1 MSVANYVRIVILT
14 ESDSALKKTDNE
26 KNNFESKGDSK
37 MTREEIMQIIE
48 DENIQFF
55 RLQFVD
61 IFGFMK
67 NVALPKSQIEKAL
80 DGDIMFD
87 GSSID
92 GFVRI
97 NESDMY
103 LKPDYSTFTVL
114 PWRNKEG
121 VAAAR
126 IICDVH
132 KSDHTPFEGCP
143 RVNLKR
149 ILAEAKEM
157 GYTMNV
163 GTEAEFFLFERD
175 ADGAPTTVTHD
186 VAGYFSLDPDDM
198 ANDCRREIIETLEQM
213 GFEIEASHHEVAEG
227 QHEINFKYADALGA
241 ADNTVTFKWVVKSV
255 AAKYGLH
262 ATFMPK
268 PIFGINGSGMHTNQS
283 LFNLD
288 GTNAFFDESA
298 PLQLSKTA
306 YSYIAGVL
314 KNARAFAAVTNPLVN
329 SYKRLVPGYEAPV
342 YCAWSASNRSALVRI
357 PAARGLS
364 TRTEVRCPD
373 PSCNPYL
380 AFAMMLNCGLDGI
393 KNDLTPPA
401 SVDKDIFEMNAEQMA
416 AEGIVVMPA
425 NLKEAIE
432 ELKANPISKAT
443 LGEHIFEKY
452 VEAKEQEWDSFRTT
466 VTEWEVENYLAV
478 Y

>member
-1 MSVANYVRIVILT
+1 MAPGCWS
-14 ESDSALKKTDNE
+14 KKNSICKETV
-26 KNNFESKGDSK
+26 K
-37 MTREEIMQIIE
+37 MTREEIMKTIE
-48 DENIQFF
+48 EQNIRYF

-61 IFGFMK
+61 IFGLMK
-67 NVALPKSQIEKAL
+67 NVALPLSQIEKAL
-80 DGDIMFD
+80 DGEIMFD

-103 LKPDYSTFTVL
+103 LKPDYDTFTVL
-114 PWRNKEG
+114 PWRNKDG
-121 VAAAR
+121 IAAAR

-132 KSDHTPFEGCP
+132 KSDGSPFLGCP

-149 ILAEAKEM
+149 VLAEAKEL

-163 GTEAEFFLFERD
+163 GTEAEFFLFEKNE
-175 ADGAPTTVTHD
+175 DGSPSTKTSD
-186 VAGYFSLDPDDM
+186 VAGYFSLDPEDT
-198 ANDCRREIIETLEQM
+198 ANDCRREIIETLEFM

-227 QHEINFKYADALGA
+227 QHEINFKYADALAA
-241 ADNTVTFKWVVKSV
+241 ADNTVTFKWVVKSI
-255 AAKYGLH
+255 AKKYNLH

-288 GTNAFFDESA
+288 GTNAFFDESGDM
-298 PLQLSKTA
+298 QLSEVA
-306 YSYIAGVL
+306 YQYIAGAL
-314 KNARAFAAVTNPLVN
+314 KNARGFAAVTNPLVN

-342 YCAWSASNRSALVRI
+342 YAAWSAINRSALVRI
-357 PAARGLS
+357 PAARGMS
-364 TRTEVRCPD
+364 TRTEIRCPD
-373 PSCNPYL
+373 PTCNPYL
-380 AFAMMLNCGLDGI
+380 AFAMMLNSGLDGV
-393 KNDLTPPA
+393 KNKLSAPPA
-401 SVDKDIFEMNAEQMA
+401 VNKDIFEMNDEQMA
-416 AEGIVVMPA
+416 AEGITVLPA

-432 ELKANPISKAT
+432 ELKANPIAKET

-452 VEAKEQEWDSFRTT
+452 VEAKLKEWDDFRTY
-466 VTEWEVENYLAV
+466 VTKWELENYLAV

>member
-1 MSVANYVRIVILT
+1 
-14 ESDSALKKTDNE
+14 
-26 KNNFESKGDSK
+26 
-37 MTREEIMQIIE
+37 MTRKEIMKIIE
-48 DENIQFF
+48 EENIHFF

-67 NVALPKSQIEKAL
+67 NVAIPRSQIEKAL
-80 DGDIMFD
+80 DGQMMFD

-103 LKPDYSTFTVL
+103 LKPDYDTFVVL
-114 PWRNKEG
+114 PWRNKDG

-132 KSDHTPFEGCP
+132 KSDGTPFEGCP

-149 ILAEAKEM
+149 VLAEAKEM

-163 GTEAEFFLFERD
+163 GTEAEFFLFSLDECGN
-175 ADGAPTTVTHD
+175 ATTNTQD
-186 VAGYFSLDPDDM
+186 TAGYFSVDPEDHGI
-198 ANDCRREIIETLEQM
+198 DCRREVIETLEKM

-227 QHEINFKYADALGA
+227 QHEVNFKYSDAITA
-241 ADNTVTFKWVVKSV
+241 ADNTVTFKWVVRTI
-255 AAKYGLH
+255 ARKYGLH

-268 PIFGINGSGMHTNQS
+268 PVFGINGSGMHTNQS

-288 GTNAFFDESA
+288 GSNAFFDEKDD
-298 PLQLSKTA
+298 LQLSKAA
-306 YSYIAGVL
+306 YQYIAGVT
-314 KNARAFAAVTNPLVN
+314 KNARSFAAVTNPLIN

-342 YCAWSASNRSALVRI
+342 YVAWSASNRSALMRI
-357 PAARGLS
+357 PASRGLG
-364 TRTEVRCPD
+364 TRVEVRCPD
-373 PSCNPYL
+373 PTCNPYL
-380 AFAMMLNCGLDGI
+380 AFAMMLNSGLDGI
-393 KNDLTPPA
+393 RNDLTPPPSTDVNIYA
-401 SVDKDIFEMNAEQMA
+401 MTPGQKRKAKIAN
-416 AEGIVVMPA
+416 MPA
-425 NLKEAIE
+425 SLQEALVE
-432 ELKANPISKAT
+432 FKKNPISKAT

-452 VEAKEQEWDSFRTT
+452 VIAKEAEWDAYRIS
-466 VTEWEVENYLAV
+466 VTDWELENYLKN

>member
-1 MSVANYVRIVILT
+1 
-14 ESDSALKKTDNE
+14 
-26 KNNFESKGDSK
+26 

-48 DENIQFF
+48 DENVQFF

-80 DGDIMFD
+80 DGNIMFD

-103 LKPDYSTFTVL
+103 LKPDYNTFTLL
-114 PWRNKEG
+114 PWRNKDG

-132 KSDHTPFEGCP
+132 KSNGQPFEGCP

-149 ILAEAKEM
+149 VLAEAKEL

-163 GTEAEFFLFERD
+163 GTEAEFFLFEKD
-175 ADGAPTTVTHD
+175 EEGLPTTVTSD
-186 VAGYFSLDPDDM
+186 VAGYFSLDPEDM
-198 ANDCRREIIETLEQM
+198 GNDCRREIIETLEKM

-227 QHEINFKYADALGA
+227 QHEINFKYADALTA
-241 ADNTVTFKWVVKSV
+241 ADNTVTFKWVVKTIASR
-255 AAKYGLH
+255 YGLY

-288 GTNAFFDESA
+288 GTNAFFDESDS
-298 PLQLSKTA
+298 LQLSKVA
-306 YSYIAGVL
+306 YAYIAGAL

-342 YCAWSASNRSALVRI
+342 YCAWSASNRSALIRI
-357 PAARGLS
+357 PASRGLS
-364 TRTEVRCPD
+364 TRTEIRCPD
-373 PSCNPYL
+373 PTCNPYL
-380 AFAMMLNCGLDGI
+380 AFAMMLNAGLDGV
-393 KNDLTPPA
+393 KNNLTPPPG
-401 SVDKDIFEMNAEQMA
+401 VNRDIFKMSPAQMA
-416 AEGIVVMPA
+416 EEGIAVMPA
-425 NLKEAIE
+425 NLKEAVD
-432 ELKANPISKAT
+432 ELKANPLGKET
-443 LGEHIFEKY
+443 LGPHIYEKY
-452 VEAKEQEWDSFRTT
+452 IEAKEKEWDSFRTA
-466 VTEWEVENYLAV
+466 VTEWEIDEYLSV

>member
-1 MSVANYVRIVILT
+1 
-14 ESDSALKKTDNE
+14 
-26 KNNFESKGDSK
+26 
-37 MTREEIMQIIE
+37 MTREEIMKIIE
-48 DENIQFF
+48 DKNIQFF

-80 DGDIMFD
+80 DGNIMFD

-103 LKPDYSTFTVL
+103 LKPDYDTFTVL
-114 PWRNKEG
+114 PWRNKDG
-121 VAAAR
+121 IAAAR

-132 KSDHTPFEGCP
+132 KSDGSPFEGCP

-149 ILAEAKEM
+149 VLAEAKEL

-163 GTEAEFFLFERD
+163 GTEAEFFLFEKD
-175 ADGAPTTVTHD
+175 VDGTATTVTND
-186 VAGYFSLDPDDM
+186 VAGYFSLDPEDTG
-198 ANDCRREIIETLEQM
+198 NDCRREIIETLEKM

-227 QHEINFKYADALGA
+227 QHEINFKYADALAA

-255 AAKYGLH
+255 ASKYGLH

-288 GTNAFFDESA
+288 GTNAFFDESDS
-298 PLQLSKTA
+298 LQLSKVA
-306 YSYIAGVL
+306 YSYIAGAL
-314 KNARAFAAVTNPLVN
+314 KNARAFTAVTNPLVN

-357 PAARGLS
+357 PASRGIS
-364 TRTEVRCPD
+364 TRVEVRSPD
-373 PSCNPYL
+373 PTCNPYL
-380 AFAMMLNCGLDGI
+380 ALAMMLNSGLDGV
-393 KNDLTPPA
+393 KNNLTPPA
-401 SVDKDIFEMNAEQMA
+401 SVDKDIFKMTAVQMEE
-416 AEGIVVMPA
+416 EGISVLPA
-425 NLKEAIE
+425 SLREAVDEFAASALSKE
-432 ELKANPISKAT
+432 T
-443 LGEHIFEKY
+443 LGDHIYRKFI
-452 VEAKEQEWDSFRTT
+452 EAKGKEWDSYRTA
-466 VTEWEVENYLAV
+466 VTDWEIEEYLSI